1 MKDYISRQNQNSTAI
16 KERIDELIECY
27 DRSSRK
33 DIVMKFIMEWK
44 DKYIIKLE
52 EERLLCEN

>member
-1 MKDYISRQNQNSTAI
+1 MNEYILNCVQSSRAI

-33 DIVMKFIMEWK
+33 DVVMKLIMEWK

-52 EERLLCEN
+52 EERLLCEI